1 MINII
6 YDLDTTKQKK
16 GDSCVQM
23 TNYLKIWI
31 YSQYVLNESS
41 LQNYLL
47 INRLKL
53 SRNWKIPAK
62 T

>member
-6 YDLDTTKQKK
+6 YDPDTTKKK

-53 SRNWKIPAK
+53 SRNWKISAK